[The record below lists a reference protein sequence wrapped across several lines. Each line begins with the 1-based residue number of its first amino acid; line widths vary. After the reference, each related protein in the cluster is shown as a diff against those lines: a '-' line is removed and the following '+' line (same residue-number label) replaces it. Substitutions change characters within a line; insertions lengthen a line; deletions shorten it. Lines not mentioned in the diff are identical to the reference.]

1 MRYAVPLLALLL
13 ILIAPLE
20 FAQSQTGGTIQNLS
34 QEIETYQKQVQDKNR
49 TGDSKKAAW
58 LALAE
63 LQVLSGNFNAAAE
76 SFTEAAFSV
85 QANRDDQA
93 LLRAALCYL
102 YAGDVEHALSHIK
115 TLLLTSRDNHVIGE
129 AQQMGLLIDIFRGE
143 GSALQNLE
151 QLVKDPSQSG
161 DISNLLYILYTL
173 TGKEI
178 YRDRITK
185 DYSASLAAALLEG
198 KSVTFKHSP
207 LWLFGASEPKAQL
220 KPEPALTPEEKAPS
234 QEVQLQVGLFS
245 QQSNAQQ
252 MLERLQKKGFKGTL
266 GQRMVNNTQY
276 WIITIPGGEKYNDT
290 IMQLK
295 DAGFEAF
302 PLFPEK

>member
-34 QEIETYQKQVQDKNR
+34 QEIEKYQKQVQDKNR

-58 LALAE
+58 LSLAE
-63 LQVLSGNFNAAAE
+63 LQLLSGDVNAAAG

-102 YAGDVEHALSHIK
+102 YAGDVEHALTHTK
-115 TLLLTSRDNHVIGE
+115 TLLLTSRDSQVIE
-129 AQQMGLLIDIFRGE
+129 AAQRTGLLIDLFRGDS
-143 GSALQNLE
+143 SAVQNLE
-151 QLVKDPSQSG
+151 QQLQDPSRSG
-161 DISNLLYILYTL
+161 DISSLLYIMYTL

-185 DYSASLAAALLEG
+185 DYSASLAAAMLEG
-198 KSVTFKHSP
+198 KLITFKYSP
-207 LWLFGASEPKAQL
+207 LWLFGSIEQKDQENPVPVTIGDEKGASK
-220 KPEPALTPEEKAPS
+220 
-234 QEVQLQVGLFS
+234 EVLLQVGLFS

-252 MLERLQKKGFKGTL
+252 MLERLQKKGFTGTL

-276 WIITIPGGEKYNDT
+276 WIVTIPGGEKYNDI
-290 IMQLK
+290 IMLLK